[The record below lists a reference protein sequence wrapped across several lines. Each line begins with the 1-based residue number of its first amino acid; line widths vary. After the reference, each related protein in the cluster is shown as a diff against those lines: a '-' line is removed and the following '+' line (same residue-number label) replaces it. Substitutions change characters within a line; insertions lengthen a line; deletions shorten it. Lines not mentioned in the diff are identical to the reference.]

1 MIGRVPDKGYCFRR
15 TEFQL
20 TQEWVADYVG
30 VVEDSAIGAEVTP
43 PMAVA
48 TQAIRILLSEMPLPP
63 GALHGG
69 QDLEFLR
76 PVGRGEQ
83 LSLQARV
90 ANNSS
95 RRGLTVVAVDLV
107 VEDKSGATVMRGRS
121 TIMASAE

>member
-1 MIGRVPDKGYCFRR
+1 MIGRVPDKGYCFPR

-20 TQEWVADYVG
+20 TQEWVADYVDA
-30 VVEDSAIGAEVTP
+30 VEDSAIDAEVTP

>member
-20 TQEWVADYVG
+20 TQEWVEDYVG
-30 VVEDSAIGAEVTP
+30 AVEDSAIDAEVTP

-69 QDLEFLR
+69 QDLEFLG

-83 LSLQARV
+83 LSLKARV

-95 RRGLTVVAVDLV
+95 RRGLSVIAVDLV
-107 VEDKSGATVMRGRS
+107 VENRSGATVMRGRS

>member
-20 TQEWVADYVG
+20 TQEWVEDYVG

-95 RRGLTVVAVDLV
+95 RRGLTVIAVDLV

>member
-1 MIGRVPDKGYCFRR
+1 MIGRVPDKGYCFPR

-20 TQEWVADYVG
+20 TQEWVADYVD
-30 VVEDSAIGAEVTP
+30 VVEDSVIDAEVTP

-63 GALHGG
+63 GALHSG

-90 ANNSS
+90 ANNSL
-95 RRGLTVVAVDLV
+95 RRGLTVIAVDLV
-107 VEDKSGATVMRGRS
+107 VEDRSGATVMRGRS